1 MHALA
6 ATAAFRC
13 SNCASAGFTPV
24 QPYGGNAPGFTGK
37 TLVRC
42 TGCGLVAMYPL
53 PTDGE
58 LERFYDSYW
67 EDRSDGKRFDKLIE
81 RANARARFLAPYLAD
96 RESLRVVD
104 VGAGFG
110 HICTSLA
117 AALPGRDIEYDAV
130 EVDPDAVRHLTD
142 VLGAR
147 AVHDRIERCPGP
159 YDLMVMSHFLEHLR
173 GSGRILGCAAPP
185 DRDRWAALRR
195 GSQRRLSLQGSR
207 SAPPEL
213 FRGRDSHFSARVGG
227 LQRRAH
233 RYVRCAG
240 FGDRPGEVG
249 KEQEAGTAAHAVAAA
264 EELGER
270 ESPRAQPGEVA
281 RQARPSSRCLRRR
294 PPLDSCDRGEP
305 GILNRLARSRR
316 RALNAA
322 PECAPQALFKKRRDS
337 MSLSHRNE
345 SAFLRLGRFTM
356 YCEEYSGSMTG
367 SSASFQSL
375 TSYPAASR

>member
-159 YDLMVMSHFLEHLR
+159 YDLMVMSHFLEHLQDPVGYLAAQR
-173 GSGRILGCAAPP
+173 HRIETGGLLFVEVPNADYRFKDHDQPHLSFFEVETLTSVLESAGFSVVRIDTCGAPASETGRARSGKSKKPGQRHTL
-185 DRDRWAALRR
+185 W
-195 GSQRRLSLQGSR
+195 RRLRNSVRERVRALSPEKSR
-207 SAPPEL
+207 AK
-213 FRGRDSHFSARVGG
+213 RDGHLDACG
-227 LQRRAH
+227 
-233 RYVRCAG
+233 
-240 FGDRPGEVG
+240 GDRRWIRAIAANPG
-249 KEQEAGTAAHAVAAA
+249 
-264 EELGER
+264 
-270 ESPRAQPGEVA
+270 S
-281 RQARPSSRCLRRR
+281 
-294 PPLDSCDRGEP
+294 
-305 GILNRLARSRR
+305 
-316 RALNAA
+316 
-322 PECAPQALFKKRRDS
+322 
-337 MSLSHRNE
+337 
-345 SAFLRLGRFTM
+345 
-356 YCEEYSGSMTG
+356 
-367 SSASFQSL
+367 
-375 TSYPAASR
+375 